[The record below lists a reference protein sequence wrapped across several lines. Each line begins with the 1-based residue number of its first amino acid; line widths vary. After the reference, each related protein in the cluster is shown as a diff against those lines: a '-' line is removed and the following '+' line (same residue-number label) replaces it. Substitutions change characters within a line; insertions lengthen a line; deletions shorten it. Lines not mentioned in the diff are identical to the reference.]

1 MDLLKHVHNRLVV
14 RPSLIPCACFGCFF
28 FVSILSLS
36 RFFYYII
43 SISLLYG
50 LFCSWCFAQIER
62 FFISTIQIE
71 VICSSMAAFF
81 GSLCSLKGEKFK
93 WWLFFIAVI
102 LWTALGMW
110 MAELNRK
117 CFTNQ
122 VYTCLCV
129 CSERPKQK
137 QSVWLLAQVMASFE
151 RLSSAILKTESECWY
166 DN

>member
-1 MDLLKHVHNRLVV
+1 MCCGPFETRTQPSGRSPVAHSV
-14 RPSLIPCACFGCFF
+14 RMFWLFF

-102 LWTALGMW
+102 LQTALGMW
-110 MAELNRK
+110 MAEFNRK

-129 CSERPKQK
+129 CSERPITKAK
-137 QSVWLLAQVMASFE
+137 CLIIG
-151 RLSSAILKTESECWY
+151 SSYGFIWALVVGHS
-166 DN
+166 